1 MVSGAALELNQAIE
15 REERGGTSDLNFI
28 MDEGVPGLDGMGPIG
43 GLDHSE
49 DEYILKESLFERIE
63 LTALVMARLI

>member
-1 MVSGAALELNQAIE
+1 
-15 REERGGTSDLNFI
+15 
-28 MDEGVPGLDGMGPIG
+28 MGPIG